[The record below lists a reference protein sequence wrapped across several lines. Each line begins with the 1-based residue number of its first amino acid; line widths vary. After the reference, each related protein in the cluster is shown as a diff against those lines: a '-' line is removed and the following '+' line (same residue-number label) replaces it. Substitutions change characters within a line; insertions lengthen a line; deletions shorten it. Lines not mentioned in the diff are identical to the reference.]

1 MSQESKIGKV
11 YVASMIMRGKRAVL
25 PPHLEDALKVNVT
38 SAQRTESPYRI
49 DFSPM
54 TQVKGGYKGYY
65 CFENYWQSGKVY
77 EDEDREKQLS
87 WWKAQDKG
95 KRRYPGSKGKKVL
108 HAIFN
113 GIEYDYVNSRKFVY
127 IPEYYELIK
136 STQSLKSLVEQR
148 NSGKD
153 IVVFDF
159 DGPRNE
165 NGENTFREVTN
176 EMLMEE
182 VHSTKYPFG
191 HGYVVAAAICGIK
204 MKF

>member
-1 MSQESKIGKV
+1 MKIERN
-11 YVASMIMRGKRAVL
+11 S
-25 PPHLEDALKVNVT
+25 
-38 SAQRTESPYRI
+38 
-49 DFSPM
+49 
-54 TQVKGGYKGYY
+54 
-65 CFENYWQSGKVY
+65 
-77 EDEDREKQLS
+77 S

-136 STQSLKSLVEQR
+136 STQSLKSLVEHR

-182 VHSTKYPFG
+182 VDYTKYPFG
-191 HGYVVAAAICGIK
+191 HGYVVAAAICGFK
-204 MKF
+204 MEF